1 MYSPDSTSATL
12 VDKDGKVTHMV
23 PSEGNMY
30 RLPCI
35 EDEHGQ
41 DLEVHAGML
50 KWKQYHLI
58 RVVIFP
64 GGAIQDYPAA
74 KDPKTKR
81 TTEICPL

>member
-1 MYSPDSTSATL
+1 MAAKQWRRSVVKRLTNLIGSPSVETIPP
-12 VDKDGKVTHMV
+12 V
-23 PSEGNMY
+23 
-30 RLPCI
+30 
-35 EDEHGQ
+35 
-41 DLEVHAGML
+41 
-50 KWKQYHLI
+50 LI